1 MTKRNV
7 HDPRRDLS
15 HWDELLPLERLALCP
30 PNTARAYRAQG
41 RRWAQWCH
49 EEGIGPEET
58 EHLRRYIT
66 YRFNAGRS
74 WPSVTQAV
82 AALDALYRSPE
93 RPAPF
98 GPDRKE
104 WLAALRRRAGVIAQ
118 EQPRPLDRA
127 AYEAA
132 REWSLQQ
139 ADQVD
144 PEARLA
150 KGMVRRHL
158 RTAAAMG
165 MMRDALLRRSEA
177 AAATWGDL
185 EALPEGGGL
194 LTVFRSKTL
203 QQVAKWLSP
212 QTMADLERLRPFT
225 DTPDDDR
232 ILGVQRGR
240 TLCEGIAEAC
250 AGAGLGAGFS
260 GHSPRVGMAV
270 DLAASGEGVV
280 AIQQAG
286 DWTRPDM
293 PAYYCRGV
301 LAGKGAVARFHAQAH
316 EGA

>member
-15 HWDELLPLERLALCP
+15 HWDELLPLERLTLCP

-74 WPSVTQAV
+74 WASVTQAV

-93 RPAPF
+93 RYPF
-98 GPDRKE
+98 GRDRRE
-104 WLAALRRRAGVIAQ
+104 WLASLRRRAGVIAQ

-139 ADQVD
+139 ADAVD
-144 PEARLA
+144 PDAMHA

-185 EALPEGGGL
+185 ETLPEGGGL
-194 LTVFRSKTL
+194 LTVFRAKTL
-203 QQVAKWLSP
+203 QQTTKFLSAR
-212 QTMADLERLRPFT
+212 TMADLERLRPHT

-250 AGAGLGAGFS
+250 AGAGLGSGFS